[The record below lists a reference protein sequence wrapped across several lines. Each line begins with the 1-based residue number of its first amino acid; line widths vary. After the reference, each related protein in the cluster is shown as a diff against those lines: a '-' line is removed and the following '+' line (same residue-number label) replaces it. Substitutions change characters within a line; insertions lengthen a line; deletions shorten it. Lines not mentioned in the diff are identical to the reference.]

1 MRSLETKVCSVIWLV
16 VPETQSTR
24 PSATDIPIWIFLH
37 DLEALDLGHT
47 NPLKFIEKSKN

>member
-16 VPETQSTR
+16 VPER